1 MARSDNSQPTQQQFA
16 HQRLRVY
23 ESAAGF
29 VKLAHQLANGL
40 PTGNAAL
47 SDQLR
52 RASISVCL
60 NIAEG
65 AGEYRPKEKAR
76 FYRIARRSATESA
89 AIMDI
94 LGRLNAAPDGDLR
107 RATKIL
113 FEIASMLTGLVK
125 SLDGRKR

>member
-65 AGEYRPKEKAR
+65 AGEYRDGLAEHLVDHSFRLKSVHQA
-76 FYRIARRSATESA
+76 
-89 AIMDI
+89 I
-94 LGRLNAAPDGDLR
+94 LGL
-107 RATKIL
+107 I
-113 FEIASMLTGLVK
+113 S
-125 SLDGRKR
+125 